1 MLPNLPRRKE
11 PERMKPQEIEQESFR
26 IIDREAGP
34 HSFSP
39 QEWQIVRRMI
49 HTSADFDYLQTV
61 RFHPKAIAMGIEAIR
76 SAKSIVT
83 DTRMAHSGIRK
94 AELGRFG
101 IRVICNMDDPA
112 IHAAARTSG
121 STRAAAALDA
131 AAAEMPEAMYVI
143 GNAPT
148 ALLRLI
154 ERVRSG
160 EARPALIVGLP
171 VGFVNAAESKAAL
184 VALDYPC
191 ITNTGRKG
199 GSNVAA
205 AVVNALILL
214 ATEK

>member
-1 MLPNLPRRKE
+1 
-11 PERMKPQEIEQESFR
+11 MKSEEIEQESFR
-26 IIDREAGP
+26 IIEREAGP

-49 HTSADFDYLQTV
+49 HTSADFDYLRTV
-61 RFHPKAIAMGIEAIR
+61 RFHPKAISMGIEAIR
-76 SAKSIVT
+76 RTTDIVT

-94 AELGRFG
+94 GELGRFG
-101 IRVICNMDDPA
+101 IRVVCNIDDP
-112 IHAAARTSG
+112 HFRDVARSSG
-121 STRAAAALDA
+121 TTRAAAALDA
-131 AAAEMPEAMYVI
+131 AVKSLPDAMYVI

-184 VALDYPC
+184 AEMDYPY

-205 AVVNALILL
+205 AVVNALLLL
-214 ATEK
+214 ATAEEL

>member
-1 MLPNLPRRKE
+1 
-11 PERMKPQEIEQESFR
+11 MKPQEIEQESFR

-49 HTSADFDYLQTV
+49 HTTADFDYLRTV
-61 RFHPKAIAMGIEAIR
+61 RFHPNAIPMGLEALRAGKPI
-76 SAKSIVT
+76 IT
-83 DTRMAHSGIRK
+83 DTHMAASGIRK
-94 AELGRFG
+94 AELKRFG
-101 IRVICNMDDPA
+101 VAVNCYMDAPGV
-112 IHAAARTSG
+112 HAVARGSG
-121 STRAAAALDA
+121 STRAEAAVDA
-131 AAAEMPEAMYVI
+131 AVAEMPDAMYVI

-171 VGFVNAAESKAAL
+171 VGFVNAAESKASLAE
-184 VALDYPC
+184 LDHPY

-205 AVVNALILL
+205 AVVNALLLL
-214 ATEK
+214 ALEKEKRVTRNE